1 MKDTIKKAITS
12 TLVNGFELVEGVP
25 QPVTLEIEGRMSK
38 ERLEGFIRRN
48 YRNQVLV
55 ANVTYAK
62 TYYELDTV
70 KALENAT
77 NEKQNTDD
85 ITLGES
91 FTRVDF
97 FRLDYIHDEKTNE
110 KLPIA
115 VKDYIVLNGAML
127 QERAFGAA
135 RRATDFDII
144 PYASTQTREK
154 SYISRNKFFELAE
167 KCDVPTSETVEEN
180 TDTENEEN

>member
-12 TLVNGFELVEGVP
+12 TIVNGFELVNGTP

-38 ERLEGFIRRN
+38 ERVEGFIRRN
-48 YRNQVLV
+48 YKNHVLV
-55 ANVTYAK
+55 ASVTYAK

-77 NEKQNTDD
+77 SEKQNADD

-97 FRLDYIHDEKTNE
+97 FKLEYVDDNGEKVATT
-110 KLPIA
+110 
-115 VKDYIVLNGAML
+115 VKDSIVLSGAML

-135 RRATDFDII
+135 RRATDYDII
-144 PYASTQTREK
+144 PYASEQTRAK
-154 SYISRNKFFELAE
+154 SYITRNKFFELAE
-167 KCDVPTSETVEEN
+167 KCDAPTDETVA
-180 TDTENEEN
+180 ENEVSESDEN

>member
-12 TLVNGFELVEGVP
+12 TIVNGFELVNNVP
-25 QPVTLEIEGRMSK
+25 QPVTLEIEGRMSQ
-38 ERLEGFIRRN
+38 ERVEGFIRRN
-48 YRNQVLV
+48 YKNQVLV
-55 ANVTYAK
+55 AGVTYAK

-77 NEKQNTDD
+77 SEKKNADD

-97 FRLDYIHDEKTNE
+97 FKLAYVDGENGEKVATT
-110 KLPIA
+110 
-115 VKDYIVLNGAML
+115 VKDSIVLSGAML

-135 RRATDFDII
+135 RRATDYDII
-144 PYASTQTREK
+144 PFASEQTRAK
-154 SYISRNKFFELAE
+154 SYITREKFFELAS
-167 KCDVPTSETVEEN
+167 KCDAPTDETVNEN
-180 TDTENEEN
+180 ADTENDEN